1 MMSDSGDS
9 GFTGGDNGG
18 GGSVG
23 GDYSGSGGAV
33 GGFSPSGYGGNYSG
47 LTGVGSLSGYQRF
60 SGGGNDIVAL
70 NFPYKDKARNNSLA
84 YDSKSV
90 LEQLKSL
97 FSFAQDSLIN
107 FESSVSDANNVVDTA
122 ANATPIGGS
131 NAAVNVDATS
141 TPTTSAIPSW
151 LSGIFT
157 GIFSGKPISLSFSQ
171 NGQTAQASYS
181 GHNYLGNVYAQGG
194 QYYLNLN
201 GDTSLITQTATGIET
216 VNQTNPSAGFVD
228 YLGGNGASISTPT
241 TSTSGGD
248 TSTGQ
253 SILDQLS
260 NLLSGGTPSATSFE
274 APSNLYQVN
283 PSQQT
288 GSTNTMPKLL
298 ILVAIAVGA
307 YFLYKKYA

>member
-1 MMSDSGDS
+1 MMSDRGDS
-9 GFTGGDNGG
+9 GFTNGDNGG

-33 GGFSPSGYGGNYSG
+33 GGFSPVGYGGNYSG

-107 FESSVSDANNVVDTA
+107 FESPVSDANNVIDTT
-122 ANATPIGGS
+122 ANATPVGGS
-131 NAAVNVDATS
+131 NAAVNVDAT
-141 TPTTSAIPSW
+141 PAQNAFPAW

-157 GIFSGKPISLSFSQ
+157 GIFGGKPISLSFSQ
-171 NGQTAQASYS
+171 GGQIAQASYS
-181 GHNYLGNVYAQGG
+181 GHNYVGNVYAQGG

-228 YLGGNGASISTPT
+228 YLGGNGAPIATPT
-241 TSTSGGD
+241 TTTSGD

-260 NLLSGGTPSATSFE
+260 SLLSGGTPSAASFE
-274 APSNLYQVN
+274 APPNLYQVN
-283 PSQQT
+283 PSQQQEN
-288 GSTNTMPKLL
+288 SNIMPKLL